1 MTRRFQ
7 IVVVS
12 AIAVTLFVLL
22 VYPAIIALDV
32 RTTPM
37 AKKLQL
43 QQFLVLAL
51 LLLLLVPSAVLLQQG
66 LGSIEDYVS
75 LAPADAQALM
85 CNRRC

>member
-1 MTRRFQ
+1 VNRPFQ

-22 VYPAIIALDV
+22 VYPAIISLNV
-32 RTTPM
+32 RSTPS

-51 LLLLLVPSAVLLQQG
+51 MQLLFLPAAALLNEKLGFVEDLV
-66 LGSIEDYVS
+66 SI
-75 LAPADAQALM
+75 APADAQALT
-85 CNRRC
+85 CTRRC